1 MLDAAPSTGSS
12 HSASDDERNGP
23 LSGSSRE
30 TMSMPTSAATHAPP
44 SYFPP
49 PALRAPPPP
58 WSQPSQQP
66 PAAAS
71 QPQFSQSPPA
81 DYAASFSRT
90 PSLPPFQQPD
100 WANYATQIQLQ
111 PMALVGQDMS
121 NLRSS
126 PWPQMP
132 GPQSAVGPYFQPA
145 PASVAHW
152 AGSGG
157 GGGGAAGCA
166 APQSQDESS
175 GSRSPRLIV

>member
-1 MLDAAPSTGSS
+1 MRKENEQLKNELHSCWQHLQHADPSKPHIYGSMTSMLAQNYGQTPQ
-12 HSASDDERNGP
+12 
-23 LSGSSRE
+23 
-30 TMSMPTSAATHAPP
+30 ATAN
-44 SYFPP
+44 
-49 PALRAPPPP
+49 
-58 WSQPSQQP
+58 
-66 PAAAS
+66 
-71 QPQFSQSPPA
+71 
-81 DYAASFSRT
+81 T
-90 PSLPPFQQPD
+90 LPPLQQPD